1 MELVDDIR
9 DELRLAFLDA
19 AEQLTDTEL
28 EEFADAIAEF
38 SCALS
43 DCLIQSA

>member
-1 MELVDDIR
+1 MALADDLH
-9 DELRLAFLDA
+9 DELRLAFADA
-19 AEQLTDTEL
+19 VEHLTDAEL

-43 DCLIQSA
+43 DCLLEDS